1 MPKYLYITGLGENLH
16 PIRRL
21 LLISW
26 RLRGKRYELIEMRWN
41 DERETYQQKQQ
52 RILSRINAE
61 KKQPVIL
68 VGESAGGA
76 MALSMLANFSHKID
90 QVITICGYNH
100 TASKINDP
108 HRALHPALVQVVEF
122 NDRHMNDIVR
132 NSDKITNIYSLA
144 DGTIDQK
151 YSKVGG
157 AKHIE
162 ITTPNHQLS
171 IVRSILN
178 FFKLIRS

>member
-1 MPKYLYITGLGENLH
+1 MPKSLYITGLGENLH

-41 DERETYQQKQQ
+41 DEQETYQQKQQ
-52 RILSRINAE
+52 RILSRIDADNN
-61 KKQPVIL
+61 QPVIL
-68 VGESAGGA
+68 IGESAGGA

-100 TASKINDP
+100 TTSKIN
-108 HRALHPALVQVVEF
+108 
-122 NDRHMNDIVR
+122 
-132 NSDKITNIYSLA
+132 
-144 DGTIDQK
+144 QK